1 MITVCNLEGASDY
14 RVVDRDTV
22 MIRVGDPKTVFG
34 KIDEKI
40 LDVLEIRFHD
50 YTDEEFTDLNLWH
63 SSFRL
68 MSAEQAIS
76 VACFLL
82 RYRECDVVVHCV
94 EGRSRSVGIAKAW
107 ATYTQQLD
115 VLRHIEETKRYRP
128 NSWVYEM
135 VLAALTREAVN
146 ERRIK

>member
-1 MITVCNLEGASDY
+1 MITICNLEGASDY
-14 RVVDRDTV
+14 RVTDGYTV

-34 KIDEKI
+34 GIDEKVV
-40 LDVLEIRFHD
+40 DVLEIRFHD

-68 MSAEQAIS
+68 MSEEQATE
-76 VACFLL
+76 VACFLR
-82 RYRECDVVVHCV
+82 RYRSCDVVIHCV

-107 ATYTQQLD
+107 ATYTGQED

-128 NSWVYEM
+128 NRWVYDL
-135 VLAALTREAVN
+135 VLAALNKE
-146 ERRIK
+146 EGLD